1 MFDTTFRPGRRAAGQ
16 DTSAATAK
24 ATLRA
29 TLNSAVG
36 AAAQAARTTTLAAVS
51 VALLAVA
58 SGAALAQAYPAKPV
72 TLLVPYPAGGLSDVI
87 ARLVEK
93 PLARSTSQLVIVDNL
108 GGAGGSIAAQKVLG
122 AQADGQLVYQGSP
135 NELILAPLAMQA
147 VKYRSEDWR
156 MVQIIGSFPMA
167 VIARKGLE
175 ANTIDELV
183 ALARKADA
191 AGKPLNYGSVGI
203 GSFYH
208 VVGEHFAQT
217 IGAKMTHIPYKGGA
231 PMLQDM
237 GGGNVDVAFFV
248 VDSRLPGFVE
258 KGMFKVLAT
267 MAQPGK
273 PEAKFLEAY
282 PSINESRSLKDFAF
296 DTWTGYFV
304 RKDTPEP
311 VVAALNRHLAVAMA
325 DPESRKKLE
334 ELGGRVPPML
344 SVADAQKEFER
355 QTTRFRAI
363 ARSIKL
369 EAQ

>member
-1 MFDTTFRPGRRAAGQ
+1 MTRTAPAV
-16 DTSAATAK
+16 SAIR
-24 ATLRA
+24 RA
-29 TLNSAVG
+29 TL
-36 AAAQAARTTTLAAVS
+36 LAS
-51 VALLAVA
+51 LLLA
-58 SGAALAQAYPAKPV
+58 SGAAFAQASKAT

-93 PLARSTSQLVIVDNL
+93 PFSKASGQQAIVDNL
-108 GGAGGSIAAQKVLG
+108 GGAGGSIAAQKVLS
-122 AQADGQLVYQGSP
+122 APADGTMIYQGSP

-147 VKYRSEDWR
+147 VKYKSEDWR

-183 ALARKADA
+183 ALAKKADA

-208 VVGEHFAQT
+208 VVGEHFAHT
-217 IGAKMTHIPYKGGA
+217 VGVKMTHVPYKGGA

-237 GGGNVDVAFFV
+237 GGNLVDVAFFV
-248 VDSRLPGFVE
+248 VDSRLPGFVDQ
-258 KGMFKVLAT
+258 GMFKVLGT

-273 PEAKFLEAY
+273 PEAKFLEKY
-282 PSINESRSLKDFAF
+282 PSVNESQSVKDFAF

-311 VVAALNRHLAVAMA
+311 VVEALNKALATAMS
-325 DPESRKKLE
+325 DPEARKKLE
-334 ELGGRVPPML
+334 DLGGRVPPML
-344 SVADAQKEFER
+344 SVADAQKEYEK
-355 QTTRFRAI
+355 QTARFRAI
-363 ARSIKL
+363 AKGIKL